1 VQVQSGRIVDRIGQA
16 FASMIAIPSD
26 ACRIHSVE
34 SIRSSEMW
42 YIRYVSMF
50 GEDSRMWEVVDN
62 KTDGTVAWYEYA
74 NDAADYAADLNT
86 VEAFE
91 YSMEAYNAD
100 TY

>member
-1 VQVQSGRIVDRIGQA
+1 
-16 FASMIAIPSD
+16 
-26 ACRIHSVE
+26 
-34 SIRSSEMW
+34 
-42 YIRYVSMF
+42 MF

-74 NDAADYAADLNT
+74 NDAADHAADLNT